1 MLNVEEKPFFY
12 FLPVDET
19 PKPVISFVIP
29 ALNSAATLGDCLA
42 SIRAQN
48 FPRGAYEIIL
58 ADAGSTD
65 ETRAIAERHG
75 VDRIVENPLKTG
87 EAGKSVGIRAARG
100 EIIALVDSDN
110 ILPDPSWLRAM
121 LAPFDDPGI
130 AAAEPLHYTRRGKD
144 PSLTRYFALLG
155 MNDPLCLFLGN
166 YDRFCGVTGK
176 WTGLNVPA
184 EDRGGWLALDCDP
197 ASMPTIGA
205 NGFVFRRSA
214 LAGVDWDPYF
224 FDMDVARQ
232 MVANNAGKIAKVK
245 CGIAHLYCA
254 RHRDFCRKQDRRV
267 RDFLFYSGGDKKRSW
282 QGPSLCHGVLRFALA
297 VVFVFPLL
305 IQQFRGMRRQPDRA
319 WWWHV
324 PVCVAT
330 LWIYGRAVVLKKLG
344 LLKGPA
350 ERKNWRQ

>member
-1 MLNVEEKPFFY
+1 M
-12 FLPVDET
+12 DET
-19 PKPVISFVIP
+19 RTPVISFVIP
-29 ALNSAATLGDCLA
+29 ALNSAATLGECLA
-42 SIRAQN
+42 SIRAQD

-65 ETRAIAERHG
+65 ETRAIAGQYG
-75 VDRIVENPLKTG
+75 VDCVVENPLKTG
-87 EAGKSVGIRAARG
+87 EAGKSAGIHAARG

-110 ILPDPSWLRAM
+110 ILPDPAWLRAM
-121 LAPFDDPGI
+121 LAPFDDPAI
-130 AAAEPLHYTRRGKD
+130 IAAEPLHYTRRGKD

-176 WTGLNVPA
+176 WTGLDVPT
-184 EDRGGWLALDCDP
+184 ENHGDYMTLDCDP

-205 NGFVFRRSA
+205 NGFVFRRDA
-214 LAGVDWDPYF
+214 LAGVNWDPYF
-224 FDMDVARQ
+224 FDMDVAQQ
-232 MVANNAGKIAKVK
+232 MAAKNAGKIAKVK
-245 CGIAHLYCA
+245 CGIVHLYCA
-254 RHRDFCRKQDRRV
+254 RFRDFCRKQDRRV
-267 RDFLFYSGGDKKRSW
+267 RDFLFYSRVDKGNEGDIGDKKRSW

-305 IQQFRGMRRQPDRA
+305 VQQFRGMRRQPDCA

-330 LWIYGRAVVLKKLG
+330 LWIYGRAVILKKIG
-344 LLKGPA
+344 ILKGPA
-350 ERKNWRQ
+350 TRKNWRQ